1 MADVE
6 AGILTI
12 TVPSC
17 PRRPRAA
24 TVSVVMTEPEYGD
37 VIVVYCGFGDGAEE
51 LADAGTLT
59 MTVPSCPRE
68 PGSAAVSVVMADPV

>member
-1 MADVE
+1 
-6 AGILTI
+6 
-12 TVPSC
+12 
-17 PRRPRAA
+17 
-24 TVSVVMTEPEYGD
+24 
-37 VIVVYCGFGDGAEE
+37 VYCGFGDGAEE